1 MSGGHCQRMKTGQRG
16 FCPHEEQRD
25 KDIFM
30 VPSASWSSVAD
41 ASAGFGLLLV
51 PLLLMQFY
59 FYYQL
64 FWQNGDSVLL
74 LPGFLGLDRS
84 WMKDEEE

>member
-1 MSGGHCQRMKTGQRG
+1 MNEDWSAGILSPMKSKGT
-16 FCPHEEQRD
+16 
-25 KDIFM
+25 KIFLWCLLPLGLLFLLM
-30 VPSASWSSVAD
+30 LL
-41 ASAGFGLLLV
+41 AGFGLLLV

-74 LPGFLGLDRS
+74 LPGFLGLDRRR
-84 WMKDEEE
+84 MKDEEE